1 MSFDNP
7 QMISGPMSGPPPQH
21 IVCEPVPV
29 TTEAMKA
36 GPLPCRRGKRQHTFQ
51 GQKPPECDGHIHP
64 VGPGEHKRLECDK
77 CGLVHATVNKDGV
90 LHYGPV
96 L

>member
-1 MSFDNP
+1 MPLGNP
-7 QMISGPMSGPPPQH
+7 GMIGGPLPGPRPVQV
-21 IVCEPVPV
+21 ICEPTPV
-29 TTEAMKA
+29 RMADMKA
-36 GPLPCRRGKRQHTFQ
+36 GPLPCRRGKGSRTFQ

-64 VGPGEHKRLECDK
+64 IGDGEHKTLTCDK